1 MYTLNSPSLQYLRTP
16 ETALRAKKQVG
27 LDQDFEVERVGLD
40 RVYNYIYRITILHP
54 RCSSLLYTL
63 CVEIARG
70 EREGARGRGRG
81 GEREEEGGRE
91 GEGEGGKCLYTS
103 GTTKAD

>member
-40 RVYNYIYRITILHP
+40 WVYIR
-54 RCSSLLYTL
+54 
-63 CVEIARG
+63 
-70 EREGARGRGRG
+70 
-81 GEREEEGGRE
+81 
-91 GEGEGGKCLYTS
+91 
-103 GTTKAD
+103 